1 MRRIGLTA
9 RSSIASMLA
18 VTVES
23 VTLSDDRDCASLLSK
38 TLPQMHRTT
47 PWLAP
52 LAPS

>member
-23 VTLSDDRDCASLLSK
+23 VTLSDDRECASLL
-38 TLPQMHRTT
+38 
-47 PWLAP
+47 
-52 LAPS
+52 